1 MDIPIHP
8 HPPRPSPRAVPIGR
22 RCAICAR
29 RPDAPLRA
37 VDETPDPPD
46 EPRTW
51 ALCPSCLDAVR
62 AELARAALRTPY
74 RVRIAVAVVAS
85 ERAPGARRRWDQ
97 SCGRRGWQAPRLRLP
112 HLTAV
117 WIVALTLEP
126 ALFVLIVVLLVLIR
140 H

>member
-8 HPPRPSPRAVPIGR
+8 QTPRPSPRAAPVAR

-29 RPDAPLRA
+29 RPDVPLRA
-37 VDETPDPPD
+37 LDETPPPPA

-51 ALCPSCLDAVR
+51 ALCPTCLDAVR

-85 ERAPGARRRWDQ
+85 ERAPGVRRRWDR
-97 SCGRRGWQAPRLRLP
+97 SYGRRRWRAPRLRLP
-112 HLTAV
+112 HLTAAWV
-117 WIVALTLEP
+117 VALALEP
-126 ALFVLIVVLLVLIR
+126 ALFTLIVVMLVLI
-140 H
+140 HH